1 MLPRGAEG
9 APSRGHSRYTFGIL
23 SNPLRYSPPPEAP
36 TARVLVIDDDEQ
48 VRRLLRRLLTPA
60 GYAVEEA
67 ATAED
72 GLARIRA
79 ESPDLVLLDLHLP
92 DRSGHDVLEAIRADP
107 ATRLL
112 PVVMLTGMATA
123 SEKMRAQ
130 SGGVTDFI
138 PKPFSQEELIPR
150 VRALVML
157 KLFADEHEHAEHVI
171 LTLAKTIDARDPYT
185 AGHSGRV
192 AEYADRIA
200 MRLGLDAAAR
210 NDMRRGAL
218 FHDLG
223 KIVIPDAILRKPG
236 ALTPEERK
244 IIEEHPVVGNDLL
257 SPMKTMRKTLPVV
270 YHHHERIDGSGYP
283 EGISGPAIP
292 MTVRIVT
299 IADIFDALTTDRAYR
314 GALTVDTAFE
324 ILVEGVQK
332 SWWDPEAVAILR
344 EVVDEDG
351 ISASTSLRAGL
362 DVG

>member
-1 MLPRGAEG
+1 VLFAE
-9 APSRGHSRYTFGIL
+9 PQS
-23 SNPLRYSPPPEAP
+23 
-36 TARVLVIDDDEQ
+36 ARILVIDDDDY
-48 VRRLLRRLLTPA
+48 VRRLLRRLLSPV

-67 ATAED
+67 STAEE
-72 GLARIRA
+72 GLARVRTDA
-79 ESPDLVLLDLHLP
+79 PDLVMLDLHLP

-123 SEKMRAQ
+123 TEKMRAQ
-130 SGGVTDFI
+130 AEGVTDFI
-138 PKPFSQEELIPR
+138 AKPFSQEELLPR

-200 MRLGLDAAAR
+200 IRMGLDAAAR

-236 ALTPEERK
+236 ALTPDERAV
-244 IIEEHPVVGNDLL
+244 IEEHPVVGHELL
-257 SPMKTMRKTLPVV
+257 APMKTMRRTLPVV
-270 YHHHERIDGSGYP
+270 FHHHERLDGSGYP
-283 EGISGPAIP
+283 EGISGSAIP

-314 GALTVDTAFE
+314 GALSVDVAFE
-324 ILVEGVQK
+324 ILAEGVVK
-332 SWWDPEAVAILR
+332 SWWDRDAVALLKA
-344 EVVDEDG
+344 VVDEGGLSSTDG
-351 ISASTSLRAGL
+351 FREGLAAG
-362 DVG
+362 

>member
-1 MLPRGAEG
+1 VLFTEPQAAR
-9 APSRGHSRYTFGIL
+9 IL
-23 SNPLRYSPPPEAP
+23 
-36 TARVLVIDDDEQ
+36 VVDDDEY
-48 VRRLLRRLLTPA
+48 VRRLLRRLLGPV

-67 ATAED
+67 ATAEE
-72 GLARIRA
+72 GLSRIRA
-79 ESPDLVLLDLHLP
+79 EPPDLVLLDLHLP
-92 DRSGHDVLEAIRADP
+92 DRSGHDVLESIRADP

-123 SEKMRAQ
+123 AEKMRAQ
-130 SGGVTDFI
+130 AEGVTDFI
-138 PKPFSQEELIPR
+138 AKPFSQEELLPR

-200 MRLGLDAAAR
+200 TRMGLDAAAR

-236 ALTPEERK
+236 ALTAEERA

-270 YHHHERIDGSGYP
+270 YHHHERLDGSGYP
-283 EGISGPAIP
+283 EGISGSAIP

-314 GALTVDTAFE
+314 GALRVDTAFE
-324 ILVEGVQK
+324 ILAEGVQK
-332 SWWDPEAVAILR
+332 GWWDHDAVALLKAVI
-344 EVVDEDG
+344 DEDG
-351 ISASTSLRAGL
+351 LSGSASLRDGLAAG
-362 DVG
+362 